1 MPSQPYGGGAR
12 EASSVGNLMIL
23 FGQKPY
29 ISLSLLAL
37 TFAKDRTISSS
48 FKLIVSTN
56 GWRSLSA
63 PRRVSGARQPNK
75 LI

>member
-12 EASSVGNLMIL
+12 EAFSVGNLMIL

-56 GWRSLSA
+56 GWRSGSA